1 MNNIAKQIKATFDP
15 FYQAPLEVWENF
27 VNYGEVVG
35 KQKNEI
41 VKRYNE
47 CACDFYFILEG
58 SGGILLFSNNNY
70 ICIDLCYEGDF
81 LVDYVSFL
89 TNQRTELE
97 VVCFEKCTLFW
108 ISRKNFLKL
117 AETDYGRI
125 ICQTAAEALFIH
137 KQMQQIDILTKT
149 AEQRYT
155 EILENQPYI
164 LQRTPNKHIASY
176 LGITP
181 ESLSRIRKKI
191 L

>member
-1 MNNIAKQIKATFDP
+1 MKEIAKEFKAIFDQ
-15 FYQAPLEVWENF
+15 FYQAPIEVWENF
-27 VNYGEVVG
+27 VGYGEVVE

-41 VKRYNE
+41 LKRHNE
-47 CACDFYFILEG
+47 RALDFYFVLEG

-81 LVDYVSFL
+81 LVDYMSFL
-89 TNQRTELE
+89 TYQPTELE
-97 VVCFEKCTLFW
+97 VVCFKKCRLFR
-108 ISRKNFLKL
+108 ISRKNFIELTQI
-117 AETDYGRI
+117 EYGRI

-137 KQMQQIDILTKT
+137 KQAQQIEILTKT
-149 AEQRYT
+149 AEQRYA
-155 EILENQPYI
+155 EILEHQPHI